1 MPSAIEVRGLSK
13 QFGPVRAVND
23 LSFEVAPGRVTGFL
37 GPNGSGKTTTLRML
51 LGLVSITDGA
61 ATFGGRRYVDIDKP
75 IHHVGAVLEAT
86 SFHPSRRAEDHLK
99 MVALGAGIPRTRV
112 DETLALVGLSDVA
125 RRRVGKFSLG
135 MRQRLQL
142 ATALL
147 GDPEIL
153 ILDEPSN
160 GLDPQGIQWLRT
172 FIRHQ
177 ASIGHAVLVSS
188 HLLSEME
195 ETVDDVVIISHGKLV
210 LQTTLAD
217 LASQAGTSTGLRIR
231 TPELPR
237 LIGVLDAIPVA
248 YPDIARHTGHR
259 PGHARVVGPL
269 AAEHQFVL
277 YELIHE
283 RSSLKEV
290 FLSLT
295 HGFDAADPDLAGA
308 NAGGQAAPFGSPS
321 GAGSASGTGSPSGA
335 GSLDA
340 RGCGMIPGIRS
351 ELLRSGRPLFRGSW
365 PASPC
370 SSTACSSWCTS

>member
-1 MPSAIEVRGLSK
+1 MPSAIEVHRLTK
-13 QFGPVRAVND
+13 HFGPVSAVDD
-23 LSFEVAPGRVTGFL
+23 LTFEVAPGRVTGFL
-37 GPNGSGKTTTLRML
+37 GPNGSGKTTTLRIL
-51 LGLVSITDGA
+51 LGLVSSSEGT
-61 ATFGGRRYVDIDKP
+61 ATFGGRRYLDIEHP

-86 SFHPSRRAEDHLK
+86 SFHPGRRARDHLLT
-99 MVALGAGIPRTRV
+99 VAVGAGIPVGRV
-112 DETLALVGLSDVA
+112 DEALDLVGLTDVA

-195 ETVDDVVIISHGKLV
+195 ETVDDVVIVSEGRLV

-217 LASQAGTSTGLRIR
+217 LATRTGTSTGMRIR
-231 TPELPR
+231 TPEVAR
-237 LIGVLDAIPVA
+237 LTAALAAIPVA
-248 YPDIARHTGHR
+248 WRQTAPDTLVIDGAT
-259 PGHARVVGPL
+259 PEWFGPF
-269 AAEHQFVL
+269 AAQHQIVL
-277 YELIHE
+277 YELVHE
-283 RSSLKEV
+283 RGSLEDV

-295 HGFDAADPDLAGA
+295 HGFASADPRRIGASAAGPTSTP
-308 NAGGQAAPFGSPS
+308 GVPS
-321 GAGSASGTGSPSGA
+321 
-335 GSLDA
+335 
-340 RGCGMIPGIRS
+340 
-351 ELLRSGRPLFRGSW
+351 
-365 PASPC
+365 
-370 SSTACSSWCTS
+370 

>member
-51 LGLVSITDGA
+51 LGLVSITDGT

-99 MVALGAGIPRTRV
+99 MVAIGAGIPRARV

-177 ASIGHAVLVSS
+177 ASLGHAVLVSS

-231 TPELPR
+231 SPELPR
-237 LIGVLDAIPVA
+237 LITVLEAIPVA
-248 YPDIARHTGHR
+248 YRQTSPDTLVIDRAT
-259 PGHARVVGPL
+259 PEWFGPL
-269 AAEHQFVL
+269 AAQHQIVL

-283 RSSLKEV
+283 RGSLEEV

-295 HGFDAADPDLAGA
+295 HGFDAADPSLAGV
-308 NAGGQAAPFGSPS
+308 NAGGQAAPFGSV
-321 GAGSASGTGSPSGA
+321 SGTGSASMPGGA
-335 GSLDA
+335 G
-340 RGCGMIPGIRS
+340 
-351 ELLRSGRPLFRGSW
+351 
-365 PASPC
+365 
-370 SSTACSSWCTS
+370 

>member
-1 MPSAIEVRGLSK
+1 MPSAIEVHGLSK
-13 QFGPVRAVND
+13 QFGSVRAVDD
-23 LSFEVAPGRVTGFL
+23 LSFEVVSGRVTGFL

-51 LGLVSITDGA
+51 LGLVSIGGGT
-61 ATFGGRRYVDIDKP
+61 ATFEGKRYAELQNPVR
-75 IHHVGAVLEAT
+75 HVGAVLEAT

-99 MVALGAGIPRTRV
+99 TVAVGAGLPVSRV
-112 DETLALVGLSDVA
+112 DETLELVGLSDVA

-195 ETVDDVVIISHGKLV
+195 ETVDDVVIVSHGKLV
-210 LQTTLAD
+210 LQTTLAE
-217 LASQAGTSTGLRIR
+217 LASRAGTQTGMRIR
-231 TPELPR
+231 SPELGR
-237 LIGVLDAIPVA
+237 LMSLLQAIPVGYRQIA
-248 YPDIARHTGHR
+248 PDMLAIDGAT
-259 PGHARVVGPL
+259 PEWFGPF
-269 AAEHQFVL
+269 AAQNQVVL
-277 YELIHE
+277 YELVND
-283 RSSLKEV
+283 RGSLEDV

-295 HGFDAADPDLAGA
+295 HGFDAADPAAAHGTQAFGPAGPA
-308 NAGGQAAPFGSPS
+308 AFPGGP
-321 GAGSASGTGSPSGA
+321 
-335 GSLDA
+335 
-340 RGCGMIPGIRS
+340 
-351 ELLRSGRPLFRGSW
+351 E
-365 PASPC
+365 
-370 SSTACSSWCTS
+370 